1 MANPIGPRQQAG
13 ARKTRWGPQNG
24 RMAPPSFDLNS
35 SLGPGASLTT
45 GMEPNA
51 AAGIESSGGAIRPR
65 QWQARLIELL
75 RNRLINPIPGG
86 HDLLVHAGPGAGK
99 TLGALLGFQQLC
111 AEGRLDRFLVFCHRS
126 SIAAQWLQAAGHLG
140 LDLRQWDDESVT
152 GANPLAGAL
161 AGTMVGNKAPAG
173 LLLTYQGAARNR
185 QRLERQLAA
194 AGFGRWLAIADEVHH
209 LGLDPDEPEAAAW
222 GHAFNLLSQ
231 AAQLRLGLTGTPF
244 RADNLAFCAARR
256 LRLRQGEEIVEQIA
270 ADLSVEPRE
279 LIAAGDVRPL
289 EFCFQDGW
297 VDHGRYPQAA
307 PLETSPISAE
317 SRESWR
323 ARNLRRAIEPGDESS
338 IALRLL
344 LQGRSRLERLR
355 QGHPEAAGLVI
366 ARDIAHA
373 RRITGLLEEQG
384 DRVHLVHS
392 QDPEAAKR
400 MEAFRG
406 GEADWLVS
414 IDMCAEGFDAP
425 RLRLVTY
432 LTTVVTRSRFLQA
445 ITRAVRVDG
454 GRAALEAIPRLPS
467 YVYAPADPL
476 LIGFARS
483 WSLSEPYIIRPRSL
497 PGQPLA
503 GGAPS
508 GTLPLQAIDERP
520 GDLIRFRGP
529 ELPSFLPS
537 ASNSR
542 NR

>member
-1 MANPIGPRQQAG
+1 
-13 ARKTRWGPQNG
+13 
-24 RMAPPSFDLNS
+24 
-35 SLGPGASLTT
+35 
-45 GMEPNA
+45 MEPNA
-51 AAGIESSGGAIRPR
+51 AACIEPSGGGIQPR

-75 RNRLINPIPGG
+75 RSRLLNPIPGG

-99 TLGALLGFQQLC
+99 TLGALLGFQQLW

-126 SIAAQWLQAAGHLG
+126 SIAAQWMQAAGHLG
-140 LDLRQWDDESVT
+140 LDLRQWDDEGVT
-152 GANPLAGAL
+152 GAIPSNEALAGELTEVLAGAL
-161 AGTMVGNKAPAG
+161 TGNKTPAG

-185 QRLERQLAA
+185 QRLERQLAT

-297 VDHGRYPQAA
+297 VDHGRYPQATS
-307 PLETSPISAE
+307 LETSPISAE

-344 LQGRSRLERLR
+344 LQGRSRLEQLR

-392 QDPEAAKR
+392 QDPEAARR
-400 MEAFRG
+400 MAAFRG

-483 WSLSEPYIIRPRSL
+483 WSLSEPYLIRPRSL
-497 PGQPLA
+497 PGEPLA

-520 GDLIRFRGP
+520 GELIRFRGP